1 MILALTVSVFGFSH
15 RLRSPRARLGWWG
28 ASLAGAYL
36 LTIAVNTLRIVAA
49 VALYR
54 LGPVAGLSSG
64 QAHRLLG
71 TVLYLG
77 ALGGLAIALD
87 RLTARREGH
96 ASGASGAAGVVGSL
110 MVVGAYLGMTVV
122 VPLLTGHPGG
132 RYAEHAVTVA
142 LSALLFLA
150 VYFVLRNG
158 RNLMDKPTIL
168 VVEDEPAIA
177 DTIQYAL
184 ESEGFRC
191 QRLETG
197 AGVVELLDRQPV
209 ALVVLDI
216 GLPDL
221 SGIEVC
227 RRIRQRHDVP
237 IIFLTARSGEVD
249 RVVGLELGAD
259 DYVSKPFSPRELA
272 ARAKAVLRRAR
283 PGSGLASAGAST
295 AFTLDEERRHITY
308 CGRLLELSR
317 YEYRLLAVL
326 LKRPGR
332 VYSRDELLELVWD
345 APEASL
351 DRTVDAHVKNLR
363 AKLRDIRPELDP
375 IATHRGTGYALKEG
389 L

>member
-1 MILALTVSVFGFSH
+1 M
-15 RLRSPRARLGWWG
+15 
-28 ASLAGAYL
+28 
-36 LTIAVNTLRIVAA
+36 
-49 VALYR
+49 
-54 LGPVAGLSSG
+54 
-64 QAHRLLG
+64 Q
-71 TVLYLG
+71 
-77 ALGGLAIALD
+77 
-87 RLTARREGH
+87 
-96 ASGASGAAGVVGSL
+96 
-110 MVVGAYLGMTVV
+110 
-122 VPLLTGHPGG
+122 
-132 RYAEHAVTVA
+132 
-142 LSALLFLA
+142 
-150 VYFVLRNG
+150 
-158 RNLMDKPTIL
+158 KPTIL

-184 ESEGFRC
+184 ESEGFQC
-191 QRLETG
+191 HRLEMG
-197 AGVVELLDRQPV
+197 AGVVEVLDRQPV

-237 IIFLTARSGEVD
+237 IIFLTARAGEVD

-272 ARAKAVLRRAR
+272 ARVKAVLRRAGR
-283 PGSGLASAGAST
+283 GGSLPSPPASP
-295 AFTLDEERRHITY
+295 AFGLDEERHRITY
-308 CGRLLELSR
+308 FGRPLDLSR

-332 VYSRDELLELVWD
+332 VYSREQLLELVWD

-363 AKLRDIRPELDP
+363 AKLRHVRPDVDP
-375 IATHRGTGYALKEG
+375 IATHRGTGYSLREG

>member
-1 MILALTVSVFGFSH
+1 
-15 RLRSPRARLGWWG
+15 
-28 ASLAGAYL
+28 
-36 LTIAVNTLRIVAA
+36 
-49 VALYR
+49 
-54 LGPVAGLSSG
+54 
-64 QAHRLLG
+64 
-71 TVLYLG
+71 
-77 ALGGLAIALD
+77 
-87 RLTARREGH
+87 
-96 ASGASGAAGVVGSL
+96 
-110 MVVGAYLGMTVV
+110 
-122 VPLLTGHPGG
+122 
-132 RYAEHAVTVA
+132 
-142 LSALLFLA
+142 
-150 VYFVLRNG
+150 
-158 RNLMDKPTIL
+158 MDKPTIL

-191 QRLETG
+191 LRLETG
-197 AGVVELLDRQPV
+197 AGVVEVLDRQPV

-216 GLPDL
+216 GLPDV

-237 IIFLTARSGEVD
+237 VIFLTARSGEVD

-259 DYVSKPFSPRELA
+259 DYVIKPFSPRELA
-272 ARAKAVLRRAR
+272 ARTKAVLRRAR
-283 PGSGLASAGAST
+283 GNGAPPSPPPGS
-295 AFTLDEERRHITY
+295 AFTLDEERRQITY
-308 CGRLLELSR
+308 CGRPLELSR

-363 AKLRDIRPELDP
+363 AKLRDIRPDADP
-375 IATHRGTGYALKEG
+375 IATHRGMGYSLKEG